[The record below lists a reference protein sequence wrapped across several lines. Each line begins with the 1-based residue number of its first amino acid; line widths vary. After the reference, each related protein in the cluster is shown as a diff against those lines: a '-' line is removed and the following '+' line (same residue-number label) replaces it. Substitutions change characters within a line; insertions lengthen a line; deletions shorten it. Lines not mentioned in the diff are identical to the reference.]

1 MNLQQRLK
9 LAQLPK
15 KEQLLLLM
23 RLSKLKTVLDK
34 EGLISFQKGEKH
46 GFIDKEGNEII
57 PCIYDSVEE
66 FSDGLAKIKLDGKL
80 GYINKEGVQYWED

>member
-15 KEQLLLLM
+15 KQQLMVLE
-23 RLSKLKTVLDK
+23 KLAKRKAIIEK
-34 EGLISFQKGEKH
+34 EGLCSFKKDEKY
-46 GFIDKEGNEII
+46 GYSDKDGKEVI

-66 FSDGLAKIKLDGKL
+66 FSNGLAKVKLNDKW
-80 GYINKEGVQYWED
+80 GYINKKGEQFWED